1 MGAGVLSNGEWTVS
15 NSQVAAQILDNT
27 HICHLLY
34 MDDLLCGDQRKKKE
48 FELNKKIK
56 KDLKNVISPF
66 C

>member
-1 MGAGVLSNGEWTVS
+1 MGAGVLSNGEWTLS

-48 FELNKKIK
+48 FELNKKI
-56 KDLKNVISPF
+56 
-66 C
+66 